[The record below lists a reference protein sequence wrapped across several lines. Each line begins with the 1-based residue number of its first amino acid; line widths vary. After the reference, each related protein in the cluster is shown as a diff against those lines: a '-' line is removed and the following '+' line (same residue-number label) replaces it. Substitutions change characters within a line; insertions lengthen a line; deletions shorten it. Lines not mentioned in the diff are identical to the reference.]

1 MAAHD
6 PHLAEL
12 LADAVSCRQGVSGK
26 RMFGGF
32 CWLLNGNML
41 CFAQDVRFMFRV
53 GKDQEPDLLE
63 LPGVEPWVHSGRRM
77 GGFIFV
83 DADAAIDE
91 GLDIWVQR
99 AANFVGSLPPK

>member
-6 PHLAEL
+6 PYLAEL
-12 LADAVSCRQGVSGK
+12 LADAVGRRQGVSGK

-41 CFAQDVRFMFRV
+41 CFAQADRFMFRV
-53 GKDQEPDLLE
+53 GKDQEPALLD
-63 LPGVEPWVHSGRRM
+63 LPGVEPMIHAGRRM
-77 GGFIFV
+77 LGFIFV

-91 GLDIWVQR
+91 GLDVWVQR
-99 AANFVGSLPPK
+99 AADFVGSLPPK